1 MRCTHSNVTA
11 YLQLESRSDV
21 IVAKVAIQI
30 EAVLRKTAMSPV
42 APNIRQIHHP
52 LDGWMDGWMVM

>member
-30 EAVLRKTAMSPV
+30 EAVLRKMPC
-42 APNIRQIHHP
+42 HP
-52 LDGWMDGWMVM
+52 LPLTLDRFTTPWMDGWMDGW